1 MSNKQLAVLVA
12 ALVFVFGGPPLAHAL
27 SAPLGD
33 LKNCDNI
40 TVSSAVL
47 SSKTCMSGFGSSITV
62 QNDSATCIRVGGPT
76 LTVTSGFEV
85 GSGCRDGVGVSLDAK
100 SDIYVMDDGGGTI
113 ILEGELLFYGSD
125 RWR

>member
-12 ALVFVFGGPPLAHAL
+12 AIVFVFGGPPLAHAL

-47 SSKTCMSGFGSSITV
+47 SSKTCMGSFGSSITV
-62 QNDSATCIRVGGPT
+62 QNDSATCLRVGGT
-76 LTVTSGFEV
+76 GVTTTTGLSV
-85 GSGCRDGVGVSLDAK
+85 GTGCAAGAVVTFDAK
-100 SDIYVMDDGGGTI
+100 EIHYISSGADVTGVDIVWGMQ
-113 ILEGELLFYGSD
+113 
-125 RWR
+125 